1 MVKKFWRKW
10 IAATV
15 CMSMFVSGCGT
26 EMETTGRVTS
36 NEVQEEVA
44 QAESQQEGSQGD
56 VIQQEGTQQERSRGG
71 EDEHAV
77 VMVYM
82 VGSNLESEAGLATQ
96 DICEMIESDF
106 DEENMDVLVCTG
118 GANEW
123 WIDGVDSDA
132 CEVYEVTADG
142 LDKVYCLKNSNMGD
156 ENTLKEFIN
165 FTYDNYEGGYY
176 DLIMWDHGGGAV
188 LGFGADENYEYDAL
202 SMTEISRGLEKT
214 KFIADGNKFEWIGF
228 DACLMGMIEVADMLS
243 EYSDYLIASE
253 EVEAGTGWE
262 YSCLKTL
269 SDGEHF
275 DGVSAAQEIIDAFSN
290 TNESARGYHYDY
302 TLACLDLSMVDE
314 AVESFE
320 ALIMEAEEEVRQGG
334 YSRIAR
340 QRDETKTFGKV
351 SSESF
356 YDTIDMYDLA
366 MNLMKLYP
374 EEAQALQESL
384 DDLVVY
390 EKSNVIDAHGVA
402 VYFPYENK
410 EYAEEW
416 MAEYAEI
423 GFSDEYVRFLEAF
436 TATLSGEQI
445 AEWDDIT
452 EMETM
457 ESEEVA
463 GEYYVQLTED
473 QVENY
478 ARAKFSVWEK
488 DGEADTYICW
498 LLSSDVTLSDDG
510 KLSSPFQGERF
521 FLTDDSGVLVP
532 CTALEIERN
541 DEYSMYSISIMVAR
555 GEIGDA
561 DFEFEAVEVHVRVDE
576 EHPDGEIAG
585 IYITQDPE
593 EESLF
598 PEKTYYTLEEGDAI
612 YQFLFARDI
621 VFNEDGSV
629 APFDEW
635 ESTSGTGGGFELS
648 GDLQVVLME
657 PEEASEYCC
666 LFSVTD
672 TQGNSYYTNPVY
684 LEY

>member
-1 MVKKFWRKW
+1 MIKKYWKNW

-15 CMSMFVSGCGT
+15 CMSMLMGGCGA
-26 EMETTGRVTS
+26 EMDRTGQGTS
-36 NEVQEEVA
+36 RDEQQEVA
-44 QAESQQEGSQGD
+44 QQEAPQREDEQQE
-56 VIQQEGTQQERSRGG
+56 VAQQEQRSRG
-71 EDEHAV
+71 EDERAV

-82 VGSNLESEAGLATQ
+82 VGSNLESEAGLASR
-96 DICEMIESDF
+96 DISEMIDSGY

-123 WIDGVDSDA
+123 WIEGVDSDS
-132 CEVYEVTADG
+132 CDVYEVSADG
-142 LDKVYCLKNSNMGD
+142 LSRVYRMKNTNMGD
-156 ENTLKEFIN
+156 ENALKEFIN
-165 FTYDNYEGGYY
+165 FTYDNYEGQYY

-188 LGFGADENYEYDAL
+188 LGFGADENYDYDAL
-202 SMTEISRGLEKT
+202 SMTEISSGLNKT
-214 KFIADGNKFEWIGF
+214 KFIAEGNKFEWIGF

-269 SDGEHF
+269 SDGDHF
-275 DGVSAAQEIIDAFSN
+275 DGVAAAQEIVDAFSESSEN
-290 TNESARGYHYDY
+290 TDNYSYDY
-302 TLACLDLSMVDE
+302 TLACLDLSEVED
-314 AVESFE
+314 AVNSFE
-320 ALIMEAEEEVRQGG
+320 TLILEAEEEVRDGG

-340 QRDETKTFGKV
+340 HRDETKTFGKV

-356 YDTIDMYDLA
+356 YDTIDLYDFS
-366 MNLMKLYP
+366 MNLMELYP
-374 EEAQALQESL
+374 EEAYELQESL

-416 MAEYAEI
+416 MAEYAEM

-463 GEYYVQLTED
+463 GEYYVQLTEE

-498 LLSSDVTLSDDG
+498 LLSSDVTLSEDG
-510 KLSSPFQGERF
+510 KLSSPFNGERF
-521 FLTDDSGVLVP
+521 FLTDDSGELIP

-541 DEYSMYSISIMVAR
+541 EEYSMYSITIMCSR
-555 GEIGDA
+555 GAFGED
-561 DFEFEAVEVHVRVDE
+561 DFVFEALEVHVRVDE

-585 IYITQDPE
+585 IYRIQDE

-598 PEKTYYTLEEGDAI
+598 PEKSYYELEEGDGI
-612 YQFLFARDI
+612 YQYLFARDI

-629 APFDEW
+629 APFEEW
-635 ESTSGTGGGFELS
+635 ESSSGTGYGLELS
-648 GDLQVVLME
+648 GELQVVLME
-657 PEEASEYCC
+657 PEETSEYCC
-666 LFSVTD
+666 LFDVTD